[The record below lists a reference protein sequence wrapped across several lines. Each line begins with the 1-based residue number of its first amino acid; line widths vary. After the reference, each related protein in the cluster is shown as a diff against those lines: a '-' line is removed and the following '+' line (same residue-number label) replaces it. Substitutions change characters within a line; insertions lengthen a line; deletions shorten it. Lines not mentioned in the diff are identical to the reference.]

1 MVISEAASGARG
13 WEAVCLVGKAVGV
26 VLTDSVDMLEDEGRM
41 GGGLREATK
50 LKHEGGLREA

>member
-13 WEAVCLVGKAVGV
+13 WEAVRLVGKAVGV

-41 GGGLREATK
+41 GGGLREAAK
-50 LKHEGGLREA
+50 LKT

>member
-13 WEAVCLVGKAVGV
+13 WEAVCLVGRVAGV
-26 VLTDSVDMLEDEGRM
+26 VSTDSVDMLEDEGRM

-50 LKHEGGLREA
+50 LKT